1 MGTYRETHISITCYG
16 ERLNFLL
23 RSEAEQR
30 GASLSW
36 LFNTT
41 LVSWLGQLVKGRK
54 ASGLERRNITTMYTT
69 CKTLQKTHKTPSQ
82 EAGEMTHQV
91 KSLLSGLMTWA
102 QPLGPHDEERKPILQ
117 VVCLLTSACG
127 ACIVCSHHQLLL
139 EPGGLCPLVIPTPL
153 RQDARWRQENRPHVH
168 GPVSLHFIA
177 QHGRNKRH
185 HLSKVEENQL
195 QESCPLT
202 SIAYLCLLSE
212 VPSLFSARESTC
224 TRAH

>member
-36 LFNTT
+36 LFNTS
-41 LVSWLGQLVKGRK
+41 LESWLGQLVKERK

-91 KSLLSGLMTWA
+91 KSLLSGLMIWA

-127 ACIVCSHHQLLL
+127 ACICVF
-139 EPGGLCPLVIPTPL
+139 PPPVIV
-153 RQDARWRQENRPHVH
+153 RARWSVPISDSYTLKARFE
-168 GPVSLHFIA
+168 
-177 QHGRNKRH
+177 
-185 HLSKVEENQL
+185 VETG
-195 QESCPLT
+195 ESPACPWA
-202 SIAYLCLLSE
+202 S
-212 VPSLFSARESTC
+212 
-224 TRAH
+224 